1 MSELH
6 PLLGLIFS
14 CAVLLCMF
22 GFSLYVDWDV
32 KRKSRARLAEL
43 ERRREES
50 RAYWAPRIAAAQAL
64 SVQQIS
70 GVRVEAN
77 TPVGS
82 VAQTTPPPH
91 NPGRRRF
98 LPLNEPES

>member
-1 MSELH
+1 MSEPH

-50 RAYWAPRIAAAQAL
+50 RAYWAPRLAAAQEREREKA
-64 SVQQIS
+64 Q
-70 GVRVEAN
+70 G
-77 TPVGS
+77 
-82 VAQTTPPPH
+82 VAQTSPPPH

-98 LPLNEPES
+98 LPLNEPET